1 MKRKLLV
8 ILGMVVA
15 LAMVFSGCNNKTE
28 EAATKVEA
36 SQSVDT
42 TSEQDSDVYAN
53 IIQELPE
60 GSAYAFV
67 DMDKDHDAL
76 LVAKETFEFEGDLEA
91 FEGTVYGFDAD
102 GNIKEYGKVSGGGT
116 ANPFTVKD
124 GALYFAS
131 HHSASKATID
141 ESKSKMVVETVTDD
155 DEDAFSAMFNDYM
168 EGDIVLF
175 TAVK

>member
-1 MKRKLLV
+1 MKRYLAV
-8 ILGMVVA
+8 ILGMVLA
-15 LAMVFSGCNNKTE
+15 LTMVLAGCNNKAE
-28 EAATKVEA
+28 EVAPSTDKT
-36 SQSVDT
+36 QSVVT
-42 TSEQDSDVYAN
+42 TAKEPGAYAK
-53 IIQELPE
+53 IIRELPE

-67 DMDKDHDAL
+67 DMNKDHTAL
-76 LVAKETFEFEGDLEA
+76 LVTKETFEFDGDLEA
-91 FEGTVYGFDAD
+91 FEGTVYGYDAD

-141 ESKSKMVVETVTDD
+141 ESKSKMVVDTVS
-155 DEDAFSAMFNDYM
+155 DEDQDAFDNLFHDYM